1 MYMYIYIDIDIHM
14 YVYHNDISGLVT
26 CVVSIPVTTF
36 CAANHRRIT
45 WLLPK
50 MEVPENG
57 RPRYESQ
64 PGVDIS
70 PIVY

>member
-1 MYMYIYIDIDIHM
+1 MYLYTYIYIYRCM
-14 YVYHNDISGLVT
+14 YMI
-26 CVVSIPVTTF
+26 IPVTTF